1 MPALPNVTGVARFEW
16 KFTYSNDLDVLVR
29 QFYSFTGYPMTDAT
43 AIGAATQF
51 AENYTANCL
60 SLAHPDVVLTECTCT
75 DLTSPTAGTGSYSLT
90 GTGTASGTPLAAGT
104 ATLINFLI
112 SRRYRGGKPRNYWP
126 FGTSSS
132 LQTANSWSTAFLSDL
147 ADHYDPF
154 ITANLGV
161 TFAGGGITN
170 QVNVSYY
177 EGFAPLQNPVTKRW
191 RNINTPRVT
200 PLVDPVNSYTFNPK
214 PASQRRRNT
223 QKR

>member
-1 MPALPNVTGVARFEW
+1 VPGVCRAEW
-16 KFTYSNDLDVLVR
+16 KFTYSGDLDVLVR
-29 QFYSFTGYPMTDAT
+29 QFYSFSGGPMSNAT
-43 AIGAATQF
+43 AVGVATQF
-51 AENYTANCL
+51 FDNYTANCL
-60 SLAHPDVVLTECTCT
+60 SLAHPDVVLTECFVT
-75 DLTSPTAGTGSYSLT
+75 DLTSDTAGTGAYTGT

-132 LQTANSWSTAFLSDL
+132 LNGATAWSSAFLTAL

-161 TFAGGGITN
+161 TFSGGGISD

-177 EGFAPLQNPVTKRW
+177 QGFASVENPVTKRW
-191 RNINTPRVT
+191 RNINTPRTTPVVDAVT
-200 PLVDPVNSYTFNPK
+200 SYAFNVK